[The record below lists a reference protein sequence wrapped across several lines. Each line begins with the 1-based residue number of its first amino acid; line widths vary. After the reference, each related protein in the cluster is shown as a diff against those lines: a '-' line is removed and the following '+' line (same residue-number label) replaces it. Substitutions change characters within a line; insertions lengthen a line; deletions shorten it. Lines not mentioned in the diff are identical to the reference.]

1 MPNDACH
8 SHGAVA
14 PWWTKV
20 EFKIVILN
28 IGIAPNASLENREL
42 DVDTKKEKANYYRSY
57 LSSAQMLSNGFG
69 NGWLLSNAED
79 LAGHDPF
86 SFAILRYT

>member
-20 EFKIVILN
+20 EIKIIILN
-28 IGIAPNASLENREL
+28 IGIAPDASLENGEP
-42 DVDTKKEKANYYRSY
+42 DINTKQDKIDQS
-57 LSSAQMLSNGFG
+57 L
-69 NGWLLSNAED
+69 
-79 LAGHDPF
+79 P
-86 SFAILRYT
+86 